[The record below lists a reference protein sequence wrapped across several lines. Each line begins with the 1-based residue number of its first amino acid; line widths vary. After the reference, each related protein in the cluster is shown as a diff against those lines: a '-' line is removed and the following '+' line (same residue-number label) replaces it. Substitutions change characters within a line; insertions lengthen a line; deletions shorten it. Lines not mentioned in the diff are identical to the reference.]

1 MLGMNEAQ
9 LRQQI
14 AALKKQVGWLESR
27 NQFLEEQFRLAQHKQ
42 FGASSEGYPGQGE
55 LFNEAEEIATDITE
69 SEQQDISYTRNKPT
83 RKPLPKD
90 LPRTRIM
97 HDIDDADKVCGCC
110 QSKLHQIGEDK
121 SEKLEFIPAK
131 VSVIE
136 HVRPKYA
143 CKTCEKSG
151 TSNQIKQAPVPNSV
165 IPKGYATPSLL
176 AQIITSKYQ
185 YGLPLYRQEAMFK
198 QYGIELS
205 RKTTSDWMM
214 KCASVLQVLYDRLKA
229 IQLEQPV
236 IHADETTLKVTGEKK
251 HKCYMWLYATG
262 ADSPEGNIKEA
273 NIPNIVLFDYH
284 NSRSARCAIGYL
296 ESYQGY
302 LQVDGYAGYHHTQ
315 ATLVGCWAHA
325 RRKFV
330 EAKTAQG
337 KKPSGKADWALNHIQ
352 KLYRIEHQIKDK
364 TVAERYQ
371 ARQEKSLPLLKQFE
385 TWLIKSEQ
393 QVLPKTKLGEAITYC
408 LNQWDKLQRYTLDG
422 RLNIDNNRAERAI
435 KPFVIGRK
443 AWLFSQ
449 TANGAN
455 ASAVLYSIIET
466 AKAND
471 LVPFDYLMYLL
482 TTLSEPNLDIEQLL
496 PWNVK
501 PA

>member
-1 MLGMNEAQ
+1 MLGMKDVQ

-14 AALKKQVGWLESR
+14 AELKKQVDRLERR

-42 FGASSEGYPGQGE
+42 FGTSSEGYPGQGE
-55 LFNEAEEIATDITE
+55 LFNEAEEIALEADRL
-69 SEQQDISYTRNKPT
+69 EQEDISYTRNKAK

-90 LPRTRIM
+90 LPRERIV
-97 HDIDDADKVCGCC
+97 HDIDAADKVCGCC
-110 QSKLHQIGEDK
+110 DSELHQIGEDV

-143 CKTCEKSG
+143 CKTCEQSG
-151 TSNQIKQAPVPNSV
+151 TSNQIKQAPMPSSV

-214 KCASVLQVLYDRLKA
+214 KCGEILQVLYDRLKN
-229 IQLEQPV
+229 IQLQQPV
-236 IHADETTLKVTGEKK
+236 IHADETTLKVAKEDKQ
-251 HKCYMWLYATG
+251 KCYMWLYATG
-262 ADSPEGNIKEA
+262 ADSPDGNITDA
-273 NIPNIVLFDYH
+273 NIPNIVLFDYR
-284 NSRSARCAIGYL
+284 NSRSARCATDYL
-296 ESYQGY
+296 GSYQGY

-325 RRKFV
+325 RRKFT

-352 KLYRIEHQIKDK
+352 KLYRIEQQIKDK
-364 TVAERYQ
+364 TLTERHQ
-371 ARQEKSLPLLKQFE
+371 VRQEKSEPLLKQFE

-408 LNQWDKLQRYTLDG
+408 LNQWEKLQRFTLDG

-471 LVPFDYLMYLL
+471 LLPFDYLMHLL
-482 TTLSEPNLDIEQLL
+482 TQLSKPEINIEQLL

-501 PA
+501 LG